1 MPSVPARFCSRSA
14 PESNRALSAVLLLLP
29 DFALILLGFGLR
41 RTMHLGDHFWIGL
54 EKLIYF
60 VLFPALLFH
69 AIARTRIDFAAAAP
83 FVASGMAAMCG
94 GMLLGL
100 LARPLFGP
108 RPMVFASQFQCAF
121 RFNSYIGLAVAAK
134 LHGEAGIAAMGI
146 LIGAMVPLAN
156 LASVWML
163 ARHGRSGVLREI
175 ARNPLI
181 IATFAGLLFNLGGG
195 VLPDVAGQFLGR
207 LSEASI
213 ALGLLAVGAAL
224 KLRGGKSAHPPAPAP
239 GAGVTGAHPPA
250 PAPRAGVTGARFAR
264 SQSGRGPAAGRCA
277 AGYIAGVK
285 LLAVPAIAWLA
296 AHTLGLK
303 GVYFDVVVMFG
314 ALPTA
319 SSAYILAMRMGG
331 DGAGVAWLIS
341 ATTLGAM
348 LTMPL
353 WLVALGVA

>member
-1 MPSVPARFCSRSA
+1 LHPALA
-14 PESNRALSAVLLLLP
+14 LLP

-41 RTMHLGDHFWIGL
+41 RFMHLGDHFWSGL
-54 EKLIYF
+54 EKLVYF

-83 FVASGMAAMCG
+83 FIASGAAALCG
-94 GMLLGL
+94 GALLGW
-100 LARPLFGP
+100 LAQPLFGA

-163 ARHGRSGVLREI
+163 ARHGGAGVLREI

-181 IATFAGLLFNLGGG
+181 LATAAGLLFNLSGAT
-195 VLPDVAGQFLGR
+195 LPEAAGHFLGR
-207 LSEASI
+207 LAEASI

-224 KLRGGKSAHPPAPAP
+224 KLRGVAGNPLPSAFL
-239 GAGVTGAHPPA
+239 G
-250 PAPRAGVTGARFAR
+250 
-264 SQSGRGPAAGRCA
+264 
-277 AGYIAGVK
+277 GVK
-285 LLAVPAIAWLA
+285 LLAVPAIAWGA
-296 AHTLGLK
+296 ARATGLE
-303 GVYFDVVVMFG
+303 GVYFDVVVVFG

-348 LTMPL
+348 LTLPL
-353 WLVALGVA
+353 WLVALGTA

>member
-1 MPSVPARFCSRSA
+1 MRRIVLQSAFHAPAARQ
-14 PESNRALSAVLLLLP
+14 LSSILLLLP
-29 DFALILLGFGLR
+29 DFALILLGFALR
-41 RTMHLGDHFWIGL
+41 RLMHLGDHFWSGL

-69 AIARTRIDFAAAAP
+69 AIARTKIDFAAAAP
-83 FVASGMAAMCG
+83 FVAAGMAAMLG
-94 GMLLGL
+94 GMALGL
-100 LARPLFGP
+100 LARPLFAMS
-108 RPMVFASQFQCAF
+108 PMGFASKYQCSF
-121 RFNSYIGLAVAAK
+121 RFNSYIGLAVAGK

-163 ARHGRSGVLREI
+163 ARHGKLGVVREI
-175 ARNPLI
+175 VRNPLI
-181 IATFAGLLFNLGGG
+181 LGTLAGLAFNLGGLE
-195 VLPDVAGQFLGR
+195 LPVVAGQFLAR

-224 KLRGGKSAHPPAPAP
+224 RLRGESGSHLPSA
-239 GAGVTGAHPPA
+239 
-250 PAPRAGVTGARFAR
+250 
-264 SQSGRGPAAGRCA
+264 
-277 AGYIAGVK
+277 Y
-285 LLAVPAIAWLA
+285 LLAVKLA
-296 AHTLGLK
+296 AVPAVAWTAARAMGLS
-303 GVYFDVVVMFG
+303 GVYFDVAVMFG
-314 ALPTA
+314 ALPMA

-353 WLVALGVA
+353 WLVALGAG